1 MSQIF
6 AYCRVSTDQQ
16 DTGMQ
21 EQAITARYPTAIV
34 RSEKATGRKAD
45 KQTRPVL
52 DLLLQML
59 AKGDQLVVWRLDRL
73 GRSIEDLSGLV
84 RRIEERGAAL
94 VVLDQNIDTRSV
106 SGKAF
111 LNMLGVFAE
120 FEADLRKERQ
130 LAGIAKAK
138 AEGKHLGRPATIKRE
153 KVQKLLSEG
162 KTPTEVADELGIGRA
177 SVYRAMKTAAQP

>member
-1 MSQIF
+1 MGQIF

-21 EQAITARYPTAIV
+21 EQAIVARYPTAIV

-52 DLLLQML
+52 DLLLEML
-59 AKGDQLVVWRLDRL
+59 ATGDQLVVWRLDRL
-73 GRSIEDLSGLV
+73 ARSIEDLSALV
-84 RRIEERGAAL
+84 RRIEEKGAFL
-94 VVLDQNIDTRSV
+94 VVLDQNIDTRSA

-138 AEGKHLGRPATIKRE
+138 AEGRHLGRPKSVDT
-153 KVQKLLSEG
+153 KLVEAMAAKG
-162 KTPTEVADELGIGRA
+162 TTPTEIAKQLKIGRA
-177 SVYRAMKTAAQP
+177 SVYRSLKKRS

>member
-34 RSEKATGRKAD
+34 RSEKATGRRAD
-45 KQTRPVL
+45 KQTRPIL

-59 AKGDQLVVWRLDRL
+59 TKGDQLVVWRLDRL

-84 RRIEERGAAL
+84 RRIEERGASL
-94 VVLDQNIDTRSV
+94 VVLDQNIDTRSA

-138 AEGKHLGRPATIKRE
+138 AEGRHLGRPVTIKKE
-153 KVQKLLSEG
+153 AIQNLLENG
-162 KTPTEVADELGIGRA
+162 KTPTEIATELKIGRA
-177 SVYRAMKTAAQP
+177 SVYRITRALNG